1 MWYGR
6 LIEGGNIM
14 LLLYPLRK
22 LQVLPR
28 VALSLDAWNSFQF
41 DLTTGGE
48 RAS

>member
-6 LIEGGNIM
+6 LIEGGDIM

-22 LQVLPR
+22 LLVL